1 MPAPTAASPGQ
12 ERLVKQI
19 SDSDQSCT
27 GNTRHI
33 TQESRQQQGAG
44 RRTEQ
49 ETNFVAALHNHEEW
63 HNYTL
68 FKGSAGSGTSGQ
80 LGQGTAG

>member
-1 MPAPTAASPGQ
+1 MHGQ
-12 ERLVKQI
+12 HSAILRKKA
-19 SDSDQSCT
+19 
-27 GNTRHI
+27 GNNKEQGDGR
-33 TQESRQQQGAG
+33 SR
-44 RRTEQ
+44 